1 LDVAVALTATDQNL
15 EKRQLLEPLLRL
27 RKTVS
32 RKDWN
37 FLLTVARLEYARACF
52 ALAHYSETTRALR
65 PLNKLRRTDDPLL
78 AIVFTEGQL
87 ENEWPGK

>member
-1 LDVAVALTATDQNL
+1 MDVAVALTATDQHL
-15 EKRQLLEPLLRL
+15 EKRQLLEPILRL

-37 FLLTVARLEYARACF
+37 WMLTVARLEYGRACF
-52 ALAHYSETTRALR
+52 ALAHYSETSHALR
-65 PLNKLRRTDDPLL
+65 PLKKLRRTDDPLL

>member
-1 LDVAVALTATDQNL
+1 MDVAVALTATDQNL
-15 EKRQLLEPLLRL
+15 EKRQLLEPILRL
-27 RKTVS
+27 RKTFS
-32 RKDWN
+32 RKAWSWM
-37 FLLTVARLEYARACF
+37 LTVARLEFGRACF
-52 ALAHYSETTRALR
+52 ELALYSETSRALQ